1 MPMYFYINK
10 LAFLLLGIVSR
21 VIRAYLGVEYALM
34 APTQIF
40 FCENHH
46 DIRAGPLSWCY
57 GSSTSNQ

>member
-1 MPMYFYINK
+1 MPMYFYVNK
-10 LAFLLLGIVSR
+10 LAFLLGIVPR
-21 VIRAYLGVEYALM
+21 VIRADLGVEYALM

-40 FCENHH
+40 FPENNH